1 MVRSLRTLL
10 GGALLCIAATGI
22 GCDNSSHASGKA
34 EKKKAA
40 QPTGEALAK
49 IDDVV
54 ITVDDFADR
63 INKQT
68 PYVRAR
74 YTSLERKKEF
84 LDNLIRFEVLAKEAE
99 KRGFADD
106 PEVVRTTKQVMIQ
119 RLLKEEFDKVK
130 LEDVSD
136 AECKKYYDAHPEE
149 FSKPEEVRG
158 SLILVKD
165 QKTAQ
170 KVLADTRIKGVD
182 NQGYR
187 NLVSEFSID
196 SATKDRGGDLRYF
209 DANTKEVPKHL
220 VDATFKLQNVGDV
233 SPAIETKDGY
243 AIVKLTG
250 RRKAL
255 NRTFDE
261 VKQQIRNRL
270 YRDKRQESMENFV
283 KALREKA
290 KINIDDGK
298 LSKVTIDPAAPGSF
312 PGPGVAPPGPGGFQP
327 GAPGMP
333 QATPMAPGNPPG
345 AAGIPVPG
353 PAAPTPP
360 PGGAAPSSAPAAPS
374 APSPTPGAPAPG
386 ANQ

>member
-1 MVRSLRTLL
+1 MVLNLRNLF
-10 GGALLCIAATGI
+10 GGVLLCFAAAST
-22 GCDNSSHASGKA
+22 GCDNSSHASGKSD
-34 EKKKAA
+34 KKKTA
-40 QPTGEALAK
+40 QPAGEALAK
-49 IDDVV
+49 IDEVT
-54 ITVDDFADR
+54 ITVDDFSER

-84 LDNLIRFEVLAKEAE
+84 LDNLIRFEVLAKEADR
-99 KRGFADD
+99 RGLSEDA
-106 PEVVRTTKQVMIQ
+106 EVVRTTKQVMIQ
-119 RLLKEEFDKVK
+119 KLLKEEFDKVK

-136 AECKKYYDAHPEE
+136 AECKKYFDAHPEE

-165 QKTAQ
+165 AKTAA
-170 KVLADTRIKGVD
+170 KVLADSRIKGVD

-187 NLVSEFSID
+187 NLVNEFSID
-196 SATKDRGGDLRYF
+196 APTKDRGGDLRYF

-233 SPAIETKDGY
+233 SPAIETKEGQ

-255 NRTFDE
+255 NRSFDE

-270 YRDKRQESMENFV
+270 YRDKRQDSMETFV

-290 KINIDDGK
+290 KINIDDAK
-298 LSKVTIDPAAPGSF
+298 LAKVTIDPAAPGSF
-312 PGPGVAPPGPGGFQP
+312 NGPGVPPPGPGGFQP

-333 QATPMAPGNPPG
+333 QATPMAPSNPPG
-345 AAGIPVPG
+345 ASGIAVPG
-353 PAAPTPP
+353 PAP
-360 PGGAAPSSAPAAPS
+360 
-374 APSPTPGAPAPG
+374 APSPVPAPAPG
-386 ANQ
+386 HAAPVAAPPAG